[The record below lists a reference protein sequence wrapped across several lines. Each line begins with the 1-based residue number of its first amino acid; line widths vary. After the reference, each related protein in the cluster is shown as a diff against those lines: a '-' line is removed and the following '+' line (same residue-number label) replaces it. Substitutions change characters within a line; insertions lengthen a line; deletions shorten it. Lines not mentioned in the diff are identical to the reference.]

1 MNYFIPFI
9 YGTAAFY
16 AYKLFPATTIILSLF
31 LITLWLFYN
40 NTAKDTQQKINPKNK
55 IIKFKIIQGLL
66 IIIIA
71 LSGFFYANARH
82 ITETPTEEIAGETL
96 LIKGALDSEPIYRDR
111 FVAYSQI
118 VNITNAFHENGSPVS
133 IKKLRL
139 TTDYPLEVNR
149 LYSIK
154 VRMRHYYMNP
164 GSFQIMPSG
173 RAIEITDHGDLDVSS
188 FHKAR
193 QEARARLNNYI
204 KNNFSEESAPFIMA
218 IVTGERRAFPKE
230 IRDAFSSTGLAHIL
244 SISGAHFGLLFTI
257 LFALFRLMIKT
268 LPYALLARLTLYL
281 TPSQIA
287 AVLCIPFMAGYLTIS
302 DMSVPSVRAFIMINL
317 FLIGLLIGRK
327 GFWLNTLLF
336 AAAVIILMHP
346 NAIAEIS
353 FQLSFMAVLCIGLA
367 IEQKSRRTVEQKHK
381 KTEIRAEDQKLDNGT
396 AAQQSNRA
404 AERLEQFKRFKL
416 LPIALLL
423 YCSTAL
429 KISIAAAI
437 GTAMLV
443 AYYFNYFSVISPI
456 TNLIITPFIGFI
468 ILPLALMASFVFLA
482 SNIFPFQSLIDEAAS
497 FAISAIIYI
506 AEWEFV
512 DIEILAFPL
521 ILLVMF
527 YLGILIYLITEQ
539 KSGRS
544 EAFLKDNLFHNLTS
558 AIPSFR
564 AKGLLLSAT
573 IAVMPIV
580 LYTGIK
586 FFEPAGISITFLDV
600 GQGNSAVVELPDKK
614 VLVIDTGRS
623 GFQTANFLRYR
634 GIKKIDA
641 LVLSHGSLDHTGG
654 LNRILNDFNVREIWD
669 NSRLIY
675 SDGLPNDI
683 VHRRLERGDT
693 AEGSGYRITVLHPYY
708 GFYTMFSGSDENND
722 SLVIRI
728 DGIKNSFLFTGDIE
742 QEAQEDLWHLGRHLK
757 SNVIKVPHH
766 GSRTSASEIFFSA
779 VSPEIAVISA
789 GRKNRHG
796 HPHDEMLQ
804 LLEGARVL
812 RTDIDGAIGIREMKD
827 RSLIVRTWNEFRIA
841 EAKSLCDELA
851 NLQKLFLSW

>member
-1 MNYFIPFI
+1 MSYFIPFI

-16 AYKLFPATTIILSLF
+16 AYKFFPAITIIISLLF
-31 LITLWLFYN
+31 IALWLFYG
-40 NTAKDTQQKINPKNK
+40 NTAKDTQQKINPNK

-111 FVAYSQI
+111 FVTYSQI
-118 VNITNAFHENGSPVS
+118 VNITNASHENGSPVS

-173 RAIEITDHGDLDVSS
+173 RAIEITDHGDVDVSS

-244 SISGAHFGLLFTI
+244 SISGAHFGLLFAI

-336 AAAVIILMHP
+336 AAVVIILMHP
-346 NAIAEIS
+346 NAIVDIS
-353 FQLSFMAVLCIGLA
+353 FQLSFIAVLCIGMA
-367 IEQKSRRTVEQKHK
+367 VE
-381 KTEIRAEDQKLDNGT
+381 
-396 AAQQSNRA
+396 QQSNRA

-429 KISIAAAI
+429 KISIAATI

-482 SNIFPFQSLIDEAAS
+482 SNIFPFQSLIDAAAS
-497 FAISAIIYI
+497 FAISAIMYI

-512 DIEILAFPL
+512 DIEIPAFPL

-527 YLGILIYLITEQ
+527 YLGILVYLITEQ
-539 KSGRS
+539 KSRRTEEQKSGRS
-544 EAFLKDNLFHNLTS
+544 EVFLKDNLFHNLTS
-558 AIPSFR
+558 ALPSFR

-586 FFEPAGISITFLDV
+586 IFEPKRMSITFLDV
-600 GQGNSAVVELPDKK
+600 RQGNSAVVELPDKK

-634 GIKKIDA
+634 GLKKIDA
-641 LVLSHGSLDHTGG
+641 LVLSHGSLDHAGG

-675 SDGLPNDI
+675 SDGLLNGI

-693 AEGSGYRITVLHPYY
+693 TGGRGYRITVLHPYD

-728 DGIKNSFLFTGDIE
+728 DGIINSFLFTGDIE
-742 QEAQEDLWHLGRHLK
+742 QEAQEDLWHLGGHLK

-766 GSRTSASEIFFSA
+766 GSRTSASEIFFNE
-779 VSPEIAVISA
+779 VSPDIAVISA

-796 HPHDEMLQ
+796 HPHNEMLQ
-804 LLEGARVL
+804 LLEGAKVL

-827 RSLIVRTWNEFRIA
+827 GSLIVRTWNEFRIA
-841 EAKSLCDELA
+841 EAKSLRDELA

>member
-1 MNYFIPFI
+1 MTYFISFI

-66 IIIIA
+66 IVIIA
-71 LSGFFYANARH
+71 LSGFFYANARY
-82 ITETPTEEIAGETL
+82 ITEIPTEEIAGETL
-96 LIKGALDSEPIYRDR
+96 LIKGVLDSEPIYRDR
-111 FVAYSQI
+111 FVTYSQI

-139 TTDYPLEVNR
+139 TTDYPLEMNR

-173 RAIEITDHGDLDVSS
+173 RAIEITDHGDLGVSS

-268 LPYALLARLTLYL
+268 LPYALLTRLTLYL

-336 AAAVIILMHP
+336 AATVIILMHP

-353 FQLSFMAVLCIGLA
+353 FQLSFMAVLCIGMV
-367 IEQKSRRTVEQKHK
+367 VERMHG
-381 KTEIRAEDQKLDNGT
+381 RSEDRNLGNSEAT
-396 AAQQSNRA
+396 SAF
-404 AERLEQFKRFKL
+404 LRFKYS
-416 LPIALLL
+416 ALLFFRT
-423 YCSTAL
+423 SAL
-429 KISIAAAI
+429 ISIAATI

-443 AYYFNYFSVISPI
+443 AYYFNYFSVISPV

-482 SNIFPFQSLIDEAAS
+482 SNIFPFQSLIDAAAS
-497 FAISAIIYI
+497 FAISAIMYI

-512 DIEILAFPL
+512 DIEIPAFPL

-527 YLGILIYLITEQ
+527 YLGILVYI
-539 KSGRS
+539 
-544 EAFLKDNLFHNLTS
+544 FLTINRQEEIGNKQNKPENMPAYRIRHIALPVS
-558 AIPSFR
+558 IAIIP
-564 AKGLLLSAT
+564 
-573 IAVMPIV
+573 VV
-580 LYTGIK
+580 LYVGIK
-586 FFEPAGISITFLDV
+586 FFEPDGMTVTFLDV

-641 LVLSHGSLDHTGG
+641 LVLSHGSLDHAGG

-675 SDGLPNDI
+675 SDGLLNGI
-683 VHRRLERGDT
+683 VHRRLERGDV
-693 AEGSGYRITVLHPYY
+693 AEGSGYRITVLHPYD

-728 DGIKNSFLFTGDIE
+728 NGIINSFLFTGDIE
-742 QEAQEDLWHLGRHLK
+742 QEAQEDLWHLGSHLK

-766 GSRTSASEIFFSA
+766 GSRTSASEIFFNE
-779 VSPEIAVISA
+779 VSPDIAVISA

-804 LLEGARVL
+804 LLEGVRVL

-827 RSLIVRTWNEFRIA
+827 GSLIVRTWNEFRIA
-841 EAKSLCDELA
+841 EAKTVRDELM
-851 NLQKLFLSW
+851 NFKKLFLVW

>member
-1 MNYFIPFI
+1 MIYFIPFI

-16 AYKLFPATTIILSLF
+16 AHKLFPATAIILSLF
-31 LITLWLFYN
+31 LITLWLFYSN
-40 NTAKDTQQKINPKNK
+40 IAKETPQKIASKNK
-55 IIKFKIIQGLL
+55 IISGLL
-66 IIIIA
+66 IVIIA

-82 ITETPTEEIAGETL
+82 TQETPTEETAGETL
-96 LIKGALDSEPIYRDR
+96 LIKGVLDSEPIYRDR
-111 FVAYSQI
+111 FVTYSQI

-173 RAIEITDHGDLDVSS
+173 RAIEITDHGNVDVSS

-268 LPYALLARLTLYL
+268 LPYSLLSRLALYF
-281 TPSQIA
+281 TPSQITA
-287 AVLCIPFMAGYLTIS
+287 LLCIPFMAGYLVIS

-336 AAAVIILMHP
+336 AAVVIILMHP

-353 FQLSFMAVLCIGLA
+353 FQLSFIAVLCIGMA
-367 IEQKSRRTVEQKHK
+367 VEQ
-381 KTEIRAEDQKLDNGT
+381 
-396 AAQQSNRA
+396 QSSRA
-404 AERLEQFKRFKL
+404 AERLEQLKQFKL
-416 LPIALLL
+416 LPIALLR

-429 KISIAAAI
+429 KISIAATI

-443 AYYFNYFSVISPI
+443 AYYFNYFSVISPV

-497 FAISAIIYI
+497 FAISAIMYI

-512 DIEILAFPL
+512 DIEIPSFPL
-521 ILLVMF
+521 IVLIMF
-527 YLGILIYLITEQ
+527 YSGLLIYIAI
-539 KSGRS
+539 K
-544 EAFLKDNLFHNLTS
+544 LKADAHPKFKYHKLNLFAAACVAILPAIIYLAVSLTT
-558 AIPSFR
+558 AR
-564 AKGLLLSAT
+564 
-573 IAVMPIV
+573 
-580 LYTGIK
+580 GIH
-586 FFEPAGISITFLDV
+586 ITFLDV
-600 GQGNSAVVELPDKK
+600 GQGDSAVVELPDKK
-614 VLVIDTGRS
+614 VLVVDTGIN

-641 LVLSHGSLDHTGG
+641 LVLSHGSSDHVGG
-654 LNRILNDFNVREIWD
+654 LDKILNDFNVREVWD

-675 SDGLPNDI
+675 PEGLLSDRI
-683 VHRRLERGDT
+683 IHRRLQRGDT
-693 AEGSGYRITVLHPYY
+693 AEGSGYRITILHPYD

-742 QEAQEDLWHLGRHLK
+742 QEAQEDLWHLGGHLK
-757 SNVIKVPHH
+757 TNVIKVPHH
-766 GSRTSASEIFFSA
+766 GSRTSASEIFFNE
-779 VSPEIAVISA
+779 VSPDIAVISA
-789 GRKNRHG
+789 GRKNRYG

-804 LLEGARVL
+804 LLEGIRVL
-812 RTDIDGAIGIREMKD
+812 RTDTDGAIGIREMRDGSMRIK
-827 RSLIVRTWNEFRIA
+827 TWNDFRIIK
-841 EAKSLCDELA
+841 AKNLRDELM
-851 NLQKLFLSW
+851 NLKKLFYVW